1 MMAVEKEDGTV
12 VTGPAVRALI
22 KKKAAKVNADKEI
35 DVDPLDALLDW
46 ALPDV
51 EESSEPAEEA
61 ERLLTW
67 RAIMD
72 AIGRIQPGKGV
83 GCDGFD
89 GYLLKRAAPEVWK
102 VWLEILRGMVRY
114 KDYPH
119 EWNEWIAMLAMK
131 PGERPTNFER
141 RRDLWLIPHSQ
152 KILTRMVNV
161 EYDRAA
167 RRCVLSLQAGLHTWA
182 QRGGARVSDAAG
194 GGTGH
199 GRAQASVP

>member
-1 MMAVEKEDGTV
+1 MIGHYTLIEEKAT
-12 VTGPAVRALI
+12 
-22 KKKAAKVNADKEI
+22 KVNADKEI
-35 DVDPLDALLDW
+35 DVEALDALLDW

-51 EESSEPAEEA
+51 AESSEPAEEA

-114 KDYPH
+114 KD
-119 EWNEWIAMLAMK
+119 
-131 PGERPTNFER
+131 
-141 RRDLWLIPHSQ
+141 
-152 KILTRMVNV
+152 
-161 EYDRAA
+161 
-167 RRCVLSLQAGLHTWA
+167 
-182 QRGGARVSDAAG
+182 
-194 GGTGH
+194 
-199 GRAQASVP
+199 